1 MYVSG
6 HEVRT
11 RRWTWRQSEVGKITE
26 ATTDIFYPIDGFTDF
41 NQTEVIAARDELA
54 ELVKQYF
61 GCEPIVGFV
70 DRENPEFEIRF

>member
-1 MYVSG
+1 M
-6 HEVRT
+6 E
-11 RRWTWRQSEVGKITE
+11 TE
-26 ATTDIFYPIDGFTDF
+26 GYT
-41 NQTEVIAARDELA
+41 IALAELA